1 MNNTFRI
8 GDFACSHVLKIAW
21 QAAKSDAKGGTMS
34 PTPCIDLGMSLLIFS
49 ATTMRSS
56 QTFRSNYPNKFC
68 KSVVHSRM
76 LCRVLV
82 RIKDIGPCQGKM
94 PRMCKTGSLILKV
107 QPMHEV
113 GANKKICKHSQINP
127 TVWMRF
133 RFSCTCPMMDWVI
146 RMSESS
152 ETTSTQLIVETNL
165 TCRTNID
172 GTKISQETR
181 IHHLKQG
188 HFIRFIP

>member
-1 MNNTFRI
+1 
-8 GDFACSHVLKIAW
+8 
-21 QAAKSDAKGGTMS
+21 MS
-34 PTPCIDLGMSLLIFS
+34 PTPCIDLGMSLLILS

-113 GANKKICKHSQINP
+113 GANKKYANIPKSI
-127 TVWMRF
+127 
-133 RFSCTCPMMDWVI
+133 
-146 RMSESS
+146 
-152 ETTSTQLIVETNL
+152 QLFECV
-165 TCRTNID
+165 
-172 GTKISQETR
+172 SVFHVHAQ
-181 IHHLKQG
+181 
-188 HFIRFIP
+188 